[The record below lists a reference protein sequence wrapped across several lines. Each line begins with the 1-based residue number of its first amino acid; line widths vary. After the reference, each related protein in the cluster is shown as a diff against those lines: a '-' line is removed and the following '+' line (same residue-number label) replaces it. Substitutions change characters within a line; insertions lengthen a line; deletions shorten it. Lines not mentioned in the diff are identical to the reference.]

1 MSTFTSLSMAL
12 CYSVEYVSRITDA
25 TMMPVSRRVLSN
37 QSHSSI
43 SSIFLFLLTYVCP
56 SLTESTQYFFAFF
69 SRVLVHAYF
78 CIDFF
83 AYSLSTS
90 KYVLS
95 RIANRR
101 EREAMYR
108 DVQQGVHHYDS
119 IFLSI
124 FFFFSSLFL
133 FYSYQYRDDL
143 RSYHRTT
150 HVRKQHD
157 LNQFI
162 SIYYLPTCIYLNIYR
177 HSSFTSQAKKKKI
190 TYRPQQIFSSINDH
204 ELY

>member
-124 FFFFSSLFL
+124 FFFFLLFL
-133 FYSYQYRDDL
+133 SSTPINIVMTFAPIIALHTFAHNTIWINSFQ
-143 RSYHRTT
+143 
-150 HVRKQHD
+150 
-157 LNQFI
+157 
-162 SIYYLPTCIYLNIYR
+162 SITYLPAYI
-177 HSSFTSQAKKKKI
+177 
-190 TYRPQQIFSSINDH
+190 
-204 ELY
+204 